1 MQCYV
6 LVIHFL
12 IENTEFESV
21 DSRAESPQIP
31 APRLTGCDTLA
42 TLLKSVP
49 QFLHTI
55 SVEKL
60 RSDSALVSV
69 ITLYLSVLVRIQK
82 GAQYVVITNFINS
95 SPLAAVW
102 ICSFNMKTLLVE
114 LTRSHLYRALQS
126 TQHCLILAQSMVWER
141 CLHLQLN
148 QEKLREVTGCA
159 ESELATW
166 AGTWAHWVLASSMG
180 LSESTDLLEVRRRY

>member
-69 ITLYLSVLVRIQK
+69 ITLYLSVLVRI
-82 GAQYVVITNFINS
+82 
-95 SPLAAVW
+95 
-102 ICSFNMKTLLVE
+102 
-114 LTRSHLYRALQS
+114 
-126 TQHCLILAQSMVWER
+126 
-141 CLHLQLN
+141 
-148 QEKLREVTGCA
+148 
-159 ESELATW
+159 
-166 AGTWAHWVLASSMG
+166 
-180 LSESTDLLEVRRRY
+180 